1 MAGPPEEHGD
11 HARGM
16 RVQDDEIAESV
27 LRVGG
32 AEHGRGVVR
41 ATVQADGRRALLKE
55 LKFLAT
61 PEKGEVSALLVR
73 PEDAT
78 HLLVLGHGASTNMRH
93 ATLQTIAE
101 RMADAGIATFR
112 YNFPYMEHGKGRD
125 SREVCTATVR
135 SAVAA
140 AHAAAPDLPLLAGG
154 HSFGGRMTSMAASEA
169 PLTGIRGLVFCSFP
183 LHPPALP

>member
-78 HLLVLGHGASTNMRH
+78 HLLVLGHGASTDMRH
-93 ATLQTIAE
+93 ATLRA
-101 RMADAGIATFR
+101 M
-112 YNFPYMEHGKGRD
+112 P
-125 SREVCTATVR
+125 SVWPR
-135 SAVAA
+135 SASRRFATTSRTRRTARAA
-140 AHAAAPDLPLLAGG
+140 TRRPSARRPSARRSRRHA
-154 HSFGGRMTSMAASEA
+154 R
-169 PLTGIRGLVFCSFP
+169 
-183 LHPPALP
+183 